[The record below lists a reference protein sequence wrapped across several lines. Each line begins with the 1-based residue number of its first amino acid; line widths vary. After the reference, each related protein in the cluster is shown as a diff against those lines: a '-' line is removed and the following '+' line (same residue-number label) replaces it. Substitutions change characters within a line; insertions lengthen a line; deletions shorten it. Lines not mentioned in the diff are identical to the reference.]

1 MVEVSNKHKSITVA
15 VSSKNGNTVVAA
27 SSDTSQ
33 YWANQSHTFANQSKD
48 SVQEAKHYAELANSY
63 IEGFE
68 NVVTNNT
75 NNIIETGNDCINQL
89 NTTKEEA
96 VDNITTVKSESIAS
110 VEAKSNEVLST
121 VNTGIADI
129 NNAKTTAVNA
139 VNTSKNEALNAI
151 NQTGVNNLAN
161 KDLSNLSA
169 KGEQVITDLN
179 KVNNPYFFGMYI
191 FSEFQPKNLSWLKS
205 NAQWNSGA
213 GYVDF
218 NNWVVEN
225 ANNGVEN
232 FKLSTDSYT
241 DYDFVANI
249 TDNTFRLPVKVQQK
263 FYNETAPVAGNGMTL
278 GIVGAHRD
286 GLDVINGLCSVDAGT
301 YSEEGIYLTTT
312 HGVPVGTTCETYRTT
327 NNNSCETVG
336 LTTDENNSGIIAK
349 LGSAENTNLSLYF
362 YVGETVRDA
371 SLINVAEI
379 ASVIA
384 DKVDAQQASA
394 ASMPSNKKVTIELGA
409 SSSNYT
415 APANGWFQASI
426 KSKGTTKNT
435 YIGLRNTTSGFH
447 ARYANYHN
455 STSVENTLICNCP
468 ARKGETVNIY
478 YDVAATISSQSLE
491 FIYAE
496 GDK

>member
-1 MVEVSNKHKSITVA
+1 MADKVIQVNVTSTKSQRVS
-15 VSSKNGNTVVAA
+15 VSPGNIQNEIIVTPD
-27 SSDTSQ
+27 SSQ
-33 YWANQSHTFANQSKD
+33 YYSNLAKSWAIASGLVLGEDYS
-48 SVQEAKHYAELANSY
+48 SKHYANESANSANNAQKY
-63 IEGFE
+63 ASNAQSVFE
-68 NVVTNNT
+68 NLQSFSNELMPEIENASTEAINAVT
-75 NNIIETGNDCINQL
+75 
-89 NTTKEEA
+89 TTK
-96 VDNITTVKSESIAS
+96 T
-110 VEAKSNEVLST
+110 
-121 VNTGIADI
+121 
-129 NNAKTTAVNA
+129 NA
-139 VNTSKNEALNAI
+139 VAEINKTVTDSKQELNDI
-151 NQTGVNNLAN
+151 IDSQ
-161 KDLSNLSA
+161 K
-169 KGEQVITDLN
+169 I
-179 KVNNPYFFGMYI
+179 NNPYFFGMYI
-191 FSEFQPKNLSWLKS
+191 FSEFQPKNISWLKS

-286 GLDVINGLCSVDAGT
+286 GLDVINGLCAVDAGT
-301 YSEEGIYLTTT
+301 ISEESIFLTTT
-312 HGVPVGTTCETYRTT
+312 YGVPVGTTCKTYRTS
-327 NNNSCETVG
+327 NNNSCETIG

-362 YVGETVRDA
+362 YVGETVRNI

-384 DKVDAQQASA
+384 DKVDAQQAST
-394 ASMPSNKKVTIELGA
+394 ASMPSSKRTTLTLGA
-409 SSSNYT
+409 SGTNYT

-426 KSKGTTKNT
+426 KSKGTTKGT
-435 YIGLRNTTSGFH
+435 YIGMRNTTSGFH
-447 ARYANYHN
+447 ARNAQYHN

-468 ARKGETVNIY
+468 ALKGETVNIY